1 MLKMK
6 APNYNLLHFS
16 TCNIPQLLGAP
27 RLRPASAHS
36 LLTIVVVMKL
46 FTTANF
52 FKGPLAAPV

>member
-1 MLKMK
+1 MK

-16 TCNIPQLLGAP
+16 TYNIPQLLGAP
-27 RLRPASAHS
+27 RLHPASAHS